1 MASEIGVILTG
12 DSSNFR
18 SMIDSSTAIV
28 GRFDGMLKKVGA
40 ALTVGSV
47 VGFFKTVAEK
57 AGALQDLSDRLGVG
71 TDALQAFDH
80 NVKQAGGSS
89 EQAVQA
95 WDKGRKALDNLAIG
109 NEAAT
114 EQFARLGL
122 SAKSFVGLNLEQ
134 SLELI
139 AKGYKENAGEAGA
152 YDAIT
157 DILGSKSAPAL
168 LVALT
173 QLGEEGFGAM
183 IKGAREAGVV
193 IESETIAKIDTLGDT
208 LDKQKTKLIAAGAS
222 VLGFVI
228 KITEGAAALAANAV
242 NVMQGLDV
250 VPLEQSA
257 KKAEEAMKNVLPQIQ
272 KLTAEG
278 AKQVEQA
285 VQKDFA
291 EKAMLDRS
299 VRLNLL
305 KQEQKDIEAF
315 LAQSSLSQYDRGVM
329 TVGLAEKKKL
339 IGQEEKALNVDKEKH
354 QERMIAATAKEIEA
368 KRELMTFN
376 QQMAALR
383 QDEAGWIAVLADS
396 TASQEVH
403 QRAELEL
410 AKTRAKMRDVQLDK
424 DKESVELAKLLLIPA
439 DKLTAVEKLRLDV
452 LQGVTSQKALDEERT
467 RLIAG
472 LVAGTLTDAEKNRLR
487 VLMDQAAVLGGQLET
502 AKAITATVNRTGKG
516 YDAQSDDNIEGV
528 RNRLRAD
535 IQQLERDSFG
545 QRGGVGK
552 IGGAGKSP
560 EQYLLESELFNIEK
574 EIAERREVRDYN
586 SRFGEAKTRQKFGDT
601 LTDNALRDWTDQ
613 TAKGTAALEDIQQ
626 RLKKLFPDP

>member
-1 MASEIGVILTG
+1 
-12 DSSNFR
+12 
-18 SMIDSSTAIV
+18 MIDSSTAIV

-139 AKGYKENAGEAGA
+139 AKGYKANASEAGS

-250 VPLEQSA
+250 VPLEESA
-257 KKAEEAMKNVLPQIQ
+257 VKAKVAMENVLPQIQ

-315 LAQSSLSQYDRGVM
+315 LAQSSLSQYDRGIM

-354 QERMIAATAKEIEA
+354 QERMIAATAKEIED
-368 KRELMTFN
+368 KRGLLTFN
-376 QQMAALR
+376 QQLAQLKRDEQGWAVVMADMSTTQEVRDRAALER
-383 QDEAGWIAVLADS
+383 EKVRD
-396 TASQEVH
+396 
-403 QRAELEL
+403 
-410 AKTRAKMRDVQLDK
+410 KMRDMGLEK
-424 DKESVELAKLLLIPA
+424 KKEENELAKLLLIPA

-452 LQGVTSQKALDEERT
+452 LQGVTTQKALDEERT

-472 LVAGTLTDAEKNRLR
+472 LVAGTLTESEKERLR
-487 VLMDQAAVLGGQLET
+487 VLMQQSDQLANQLGQMGNLTAEAKAFVQTISSHGPGYDSQSEDALGGT
-502 AKAITATVNRTGKG
+502 RA
-516 YDAQSDDNIEGV
+516 
-528 RNRLRAD
+528 RLRS
-535 IQQLERDSFG
+535 QLD
-545 QRGGVGK
+545 
-552 IGGAGKSP
+552 
-560 EQYLLESELFNIEK
+560 
-574 EIAERREVRDYN
+574 AERRTNAMSPRSKVVGFDNAISQELAAVEAELETRHKVQDWA
-586 SRFGEAKTRQKFGDT
+586 SKFGESATRQKFGDA
-601 LTDNALRDWTDQ
+601 LTDKALRDLTD
-613 TAKGTAALEDIQQ
+613 TTNRTTMAVESIEQ
-626 RLKKLFPDP
+626 RLALLFPKK